1 VFSLSSSS
9 SFSLRMRS
17 CRFRIGSVG
26 SAALQISGMALLHCA
41 MAAFVHRTHAA
52 SCAHMTWHAS
62 GFLWAFAL
70 QLGDRASAHGS
81 RRTAPPTMTSPPVT
95 SQSCLPLCDA
105 SVPPP
110 SLSTVFCAP
119 DSSERPTDTTTRHY
133 HQTRQCRP
141 SSAVRQCP
149 SLQCR
154 LSNAAQPDQRGCQAR
169 CSSGQ
174 VAVVTFFRHG
184 FFCAACKWRHQRRL
198 VDCRAGYVEG
208 QLQ

>member
-1 VFSLSSSS
+1 VLSLVESVAVVFSLSSSS

-119 DSSERPTDTTTRHY
+119 DSASALLTLPPDTTTRHASAVPPVPFASA
-133 HQTRQCRP
+133 RL
-141 SSAVRQCP
+141 SSAVCP
-149 SLQCR
+149 TQPSQIR
-154 LSNAAQPDQRGCQAR
+154 EAARRGAV
-169 CSSGQ
+169 Q
-174 VAVVTFFRHG
+174 VR
-184 FFCAACKWRHQRRL
+184 
-198 VDCRAGYVEG
+198 
-208 QLQ
+208 